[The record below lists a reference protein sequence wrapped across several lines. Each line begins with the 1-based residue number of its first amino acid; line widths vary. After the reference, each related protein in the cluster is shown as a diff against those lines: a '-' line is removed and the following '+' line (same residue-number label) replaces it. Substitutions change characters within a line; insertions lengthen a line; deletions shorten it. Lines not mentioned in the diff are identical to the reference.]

1 MQFVSTE
8 ASCGCYSQSMDS
20 ESTPPPTEQ
29 LLLAPDQAAPV
40 ITRDNARLFI
50 IYNGYRALV
59 AFCLLVILVL
69 PATQGLITSA
79 RPGVIIAGCTL
90 LLLSAVALTG
100 TSGKRLQRSE
110 AGIFGLMLLDVTAI
124 ALITSGSTGVLD
136 GFSVL
141 YLITVAA
148 AAIMLSTHI
157 LATLVA
163 AIAVLA
169 VLADA
174 FWMVG
179 QNQADVSTLLPA
191 GILGSLL
198 FTVSLIVQLMASR
211 LAAAEAQVDAAEV
224 RVAALQRLNQQII
237 VHMDRGIVLVDP
249 ELRLSPV
256 NAAATRLLSLSAND
270 TIAMGDV
277 SPDLAN
283 QYIEWLESG
292 QHKPEPFRIQMDG
305 PALVSSF
312 SYLDDVA
319 DSSNLIFIEDYTPV
333 TQFAQSLKL
342 NSLSKLTASIA
353 HEIRNPLS
361 AIRHAAQL
369 LSESDTVDEA
379 DAVLCNILVNN
390 SDRVTD
396 IIENVTEVSR
406 RKAPQM
412 ERIVLLD
419 WLQRFLEDYRQ
430 QRTDDIVLTLEG
442 NSRTAQVSI
451 DTGHLQ
457 RVLSNLIDNALRH
470 SFADTGESV
479 AIVRVSVDARQAQV
493 LVDIV
498 DKGLGVVEH
507 NIGRLFEP
515 FFTTAKDGSGLG
527 LYLCKELC
535 EINGAGLVYQR
546 TPANESAFRVSLKL
560 EDE

>member
-1 MQFVSTE
+1 MHPAV
-8 ASCGCYSQSMDS
+8 
-20 ESTPPPTEQ
+20 
-29 LLLAPDQAAPV
+29 
-40 ITRDNARLFI
+40 RDNARLFI
-50 IYNGYRALV
+50 IYNAYRALV
-59 AFCLLVILVL
+59 AFSLLVILVL
-69 PATQGLITSA
+69 PATQGLVTGFK
-79 RPGVIIAGCTL
+79 PGIVIVGCTL
-90 LLLSAVALTG
+90 LLLSAITLTG
-100 TSGKRLQRSE
+100 ETGKRLQRSE
-110 AGIFGLMLLDVTAI
+110 PGIFGLMLLDVTAI
-124 ALITSGSTGVLD
+124 ALITSGSTGLLD

-148 AAIMLSTHI
+148 AAILLTTHI

-179 QNQADVSTLLPA
+179 HNQAEVGTLLPA

-211 LAAAEAQVDAAEV
+211 LATAEAQADAAEA
-224 RVAALQRLNQQII
+224 RIAALQRINQQII
-237 VHMDRGIVLVDP
+237 VHMDRGILLVDAA
-249 ELRLSPV
+249 LRLSPV
-256 NAAATRLLSLSAND
+256 NAAATRLLNLGANEM
-270 TIAMGDV
+270 ISMGQV

-283 QYIEWLESG
+283 QYLEWLESG
-292 QHKPEPFRIQMDG
+292 RHKPEPFRIQLDG
-305 PALVSSF
+305 PALVASF
-312 SYLDDVA
+312 SKLDEMP

-369 LSESDTVDEA
+369 LSESDTVAKA

-412 ERIVLLD
+412 ERVALYPWLEHFLD
-419 WLQRFLEDYRQ
+419 DYRQ
-430 QRTDDIVLTLEG
+430 QRTDKIDLTLEG
-442 NSRTAQVSI
+442 DSKGATVSV
-451 DTGHLQ
+451 DTVHLQ

-470 SFADTGESV
+470 SKTDTGESV
-479 AIVRVSVDARQAQV
+479 ATVRVSTEALQGQV
-493 LVDIV
+493 LIDVVDR
-498 DKGLGVVEH
+498 GHGVAEH

-546 TPANESAFRVSLKL
+546 TTANESAFRVSLKL

>member
-1 MQFVSTE
+1 
-8 ASCGCYSQSMDS
+8 MDS
-20 ESTPPPTEQ
+20 ESTPIPTEQ
-29 LLLAPDQAAPV
+29 LLIAPGQPTEGVA
-40 ITRDNARLFI
+40 RDNARPFT

-69 PATQGLITSA
+69 PATQGLITSFK
-79 RPGVIIAGCTL
+79 PSVIILGCTL
-90 LLLSAVALTG
+90 LLLSAIALIGET
-100 TSGKRLQRSE
+100 GKRLQSSE
-110 AGIFGLMLLDVTAI
+110 AGVFGLMLLDITAI
-124 ALITSGSTGVLD
+124 ALITSGSTGELD

-148 AAIMLSTHI
+148 AAIMLTTQI

-169 VLADA
+169 VLVDA

-179 QNQADVSTLLPA
+179 QNQADVGTLLPA

-211 LAAAEAQVDAAEV
+211 LAAAEAQADAAEV

-237 VHMDRGIVLVDP
+237 VHMDRGILLVDP
-249 ELRLSPV
+249 ELQLSPV
-256 NAAATRLLSLSAND
+256 NAAATRLLSLGAND
-270 TIAMGDV
+270 TIAMSDV
-277 SPDLAN
+277 SPELAN
-283 QYIEWLESG
+283 QYLEWLESG
-292 QHKPEPFRIQMDG
+292 RHKPEPFRIQMDG

-312 SYLDDVA
+312 SHLDDVA
-319 DSSNLIFIEDYTPV
+319 DSGNLIFIEDYTPI

-369 LSESDTVDEA
+369 LSESETVDQA
-379 DAVLCNILVNN
+379 DAILCKILVNN

-412 ERIVLLD
+412 ERIALVK
-419 WLQRFLEDYRQ
+419 WLQRFLDDYRQ
-430 QRTDDIVLTLEG
+430 QRTDNVVLKLEG
-442 NSRTAQVSI
+442 DNQGTQVSV

-470 SFADTGESV
+470 SNTDTGESV
-479 AIVRVSVDARQAQV
+479 AIVRVTVDARQGLA
-493 LVDIV
+493 LLDIV
-498 DKGLGVVEH
+498 DTGHGVAEH
-507 NIGRLFEP
+507 NIGRLFAP

-546 TPANESAFRVSLKL
+546 TPAHESAFRVSLKL